1 VVDVWRGQVTIP
13 ALCRKLIDIQ
23 RAHAAASGVV
33 LPVAVEAFGAFQ
45 AIPQML
51 REQAPG
57 LRLLELG
64 GDPKEPKAKL
74 YRADKFTRAQPASRA
89 WKGDVGKPGRIRIP
103 HDAAWAHAWIQEHND
118 FTGLG
123 DLHDDQVDTT
133 SHGFNRLYQEKP
145 AGSRNTS
152 YADGAA

>member
-1 VVDVWRGQVTIP
+1 VI
-13 ALCRKLIDIQ
+13 
-23 RAHAAASGVV
+23 

-64 GDPKEPKAKL
+64 GDPKDPKAKL
-74 YRADKFTRAQPASRA
+74 YRSNKFTRAQPASRA
-89 WKGDVGKPGRIRIP
+89 WKAKRIRVP
-103 HDAAWAHAWIQEHND
+103 HNAAWTHPWIQEHND

-123 DLHDDQVDTT
+123 DVHDDQVDTT
-133 SHGFNRLYQEKP
+133 SHGFNRLYQEAP
-145 AGSRNTS
+145 RSSGGRTEEGN
-152 YADGAA
+152 DF